1 LLQRRQRIPARFVRI
16 AAGAGERHLQ
26 RPGAFNPHRVVEF
39 ARHDFERKIL
49 GMVQGMKLP
58 RRRFLSLAASGVALP
73 ALLRSARADS
83 YPSRPIHLLVGFPP
97 GGAADIIARLT
108 GQMLS
113 ERLGQP
119 FVVENRGSAGQQI
132 AAEAVVKAEPDGYT
146 LLLMANPN
154 VINAML
160 NPNLSFNFTRDLA
173 PVGGVDLNP
182 LILEVNPSLPVHSVP
197 ELIAYAKA
205 HPAQIN
211 MASGGVGSTP
221 HLAGELFKMMTGI
234 NMLHVPYRGDA
245 PAITDLLA
253 GQDQVMFDLILLSLS
268 HIRSGA
274 LRGLAVTSAKRL
286 PALPDLPPVADFVP
300 GYEAFAW
307 QGVAAPKDTPP
318 KIVAK
323 LNSEIN
329 AALADAK
336 IASRLTDLGGVPMP
350 MTPAA
355 FGQLIAS
362 EVDKWGKVIKFANI
376 KTG

>member
-1 LLQRRQRIPARFVRI
+1 MQLQ
-16 AAGAGERHLQ
+16 
-26 RPGAFNPHRVVEF
+26 
-39 ARHDFERKIL
+39 
-49 GMVQGMKLP
+49 
-58 RRRFLSLAASGVALP
+58 RRRFLKNLTAGTVALP
-73 ALLRSARADS
+73 ALLRGARADT
-83 YPSRPIHLLVGFPP
+83 YPSRPVHLLVGFPP

-113 ERLGQP
+113 ERLGQS

-132 AAEAVVKAEPDGYT
+132 AAEAVVNAPPDGYT
-146 LLLMANPN
+146 LLLLANPN
-154 VINAML
+154 VINGML

-173 PVGGVDLNP
+173 PIGGVDLNP
-182 LILEVNPSLPVHSVP
+182 LILEVHPSLPMKSVP

-205 HPAQIN
+205 HPGEIN

-221 HLAGELFKMMTGI
+221 HLAGELFKMQTGI

-245 PAITDLLA
+245 PAVTDLLG
-253 GQDQVMFDLILLSLS
+253 GQVQVMFDLILLSLP
-268 HIRSGA
+268 HIRSGE

-286 PALPDLPPVADFVP
+286 ATLPDLPPVADFVP

-318 KIVAK
+318 DIVAR
-323 LNSEIN
+323 LNGELN

-336 IASRLTDLGGVPMP
+336 TASHIADLGGVPMP
-350 MTPAA
+350 MTPPE
-355 FGQLIAS
+355 FGKLIAS
-362 EVDKWGKVIKFANI
+362 EIDKWGRVIKFANI

>member
-1 LLQRRQRIPARFVRI
+1 
-16 AAGAGERHLQ
+16 
-26 RPGAFNPHRVVEF
+26 
-39 ARHDFERKIL
+39 
-49 GMVQGMKLP
+49 
-58 RRRFLSLAASGVALP
+58 
-73 ALLRSARADS
+73 
-83 YPSRPIHLLVGFPP
+83 
-97 GGAADIIARLT
+97 
-108 GQMLS
+108 
-113 ERLGQP
+113 
-119 FVVENRGSAGQQI
+119 QQV

-160 NPNLSFNFTRDLA
+160 NPSLSFNFTRDLA

-274 LRGLAVTSAKRL
+274 LRGLAVTSLKRL

-307 QGVAAPKDTPP
+307 QGVAAPKNTPP
-318 KIVAK
+318 EIVAK

-329 AALADAK
+329 TALADPK

>member
-1 LLQRRQRIPARFVRI
+1 
-16 AAGAGERHLQ
+16 
-26 RPGAFNPHRVVEF
+26 
-39 ARHDFERKIL
+39 
-49 GMVQGMKLP
+49 MKLP
-58 RRRFLSLAASGVALP
+58 RRRFLERLAASAVALP
-73 ALLRSARADS
+73 ALLRGARADT

-108 GQMLS
+108 AQMLS

-132 AAEAVVKAEPDGYT
+132 AAEAVVNAPPDGYT
-146 LLLMANPN
+146 LLLLANPN

-173 PVGGVDLNP
+173 PIGGVDLNP
-182 LILEVNPSLPVHSVP
+182 LILEVNPSLPVKTVP

-205 HPAQIN
+205 HPGELN

-221 HLAGELFKMMTGI
+221 HLAGELFKMQTGI

-253 GQDQVMFDLILLSLS
+253 GQVQVMFDLILLSLP
-268 HIRSGA
+268 HIRSGE

-286 PALPDLPPVADFVP
+286 PTLPDLPPVADFVP

-307 QGVAAPKDTPP
+307 QGVAAPKATPP
-318 KIVAK
+318 EIVAL
-323 LNSEIN
+323 LNGQIN

-336 IASRLTDLGGVPMP
+336 IASRIADLGGVPMP
-350 MTPAA
+350 MTPAE
-355 FGQLIAS
+355 FGKLISS
-362 EVDKWGKVIKFANI
+362 EIDKWGKVIKFANI
-376 KTG
+376 KAG

>member
-1 LLQRRQRIPARFVRI
+1 MI
-16 AAGAGERHLQ
+16 
-26 RPGAFNPHRVVEF
+26 
-39 ARHDFERKIL
+39 
-49 GMVQGMKLP
+49 LP
-58 RRRFLSLAASGVALP
+58 RRRFLNLAASAVAMP
-73 ALLRSARADS
+73 ALLRSARADT
-83 YPSRPIHLLVGFPP
+83 YPSRPVHLLVGFPP

-119 FVVENRGSAGQQI
+119 FVVENRGSAGQQV

-160 NPNLSFNFTRDLA
+160 NPNLSFNFTHDLA

-205 HPAQIN
+205 HPGQIN

-268 HIRSGA
+268 HIRSGT

-286 PALPDLPPVADFVP
+286 PTLPDLPPVADFVP

-307 QGVAAPKDTPP
+307 QGVAAPKEHAARYRRQAQQRDQHLAGRSQDRLAPDRSRRRTDADDTRR
-318 KIVAK
+318 V
-323 LNSEIN
+323 
-329 AALADAK
+329 
-336 IASRLTDLGGVPMP
+336 R
-350 MTPAA
+350 PAHCQR
-355 FGQLIAS
+355 GR
-362 EVDKWGKVIKFANI
+362 
-376 KTG
+376 

>member
-1 LLQRRQRIPARFVRI
+1 
-16 AAGAGERHLQ
+16 
-26 RPGAFNPHRVVEF
+26 
-39 ARHDFERKIL
+39 
-49 GMVQGMKLP
+49 M
-58 RRRFLSLAASGVALP
+58 ALP
-73 ALLRSARADS
+73 AALRHARAEI

-132 AAEAVVKAEPDGYT
+132 AAEAVVSAPPDGYT
-146 LLLMANPN
+146 LLLLANPN
-154 VINAML
+154 VINGML

-173 PVGGVDLNP
+173 PVGGVNLNP
-182 LILEVNPSLPVHSVP
+182 LILEVHPSLPVKTVP
-197 ELIAYAKA
+197 DLIAYAKA
-205 HPAQIN
+205 HPGDIN

-221 HLAGELFKMMTGI
+221 HLAGELFKMLTGI

-245 PAITDLLA
+245 PAVTDMLA

-286 PALPDLPPVADFVP
+286 PTLPDLPPVADFVP

-318 KIVAK
+318 DIIAK
-323 LNSEIN
+323 LNTEIN

-336 IASRLTDLGGVPMP
+336 IAARLADLGGIPIP
-350 MTPAA
+350 MTPAE
-355 FGQLIAS
+355 FGKLIAN
-362 EVDKWGKVIKFANI
+362 EIEKWGKVIKFANI
-376 KTG
+376 TSN

>member
-1 LLQRRQRIPARFVRI
+1 
-16 AAGAGERHLQ
+16 
-26 RPGAFNPHRVVEF
+26 
-39 ARHDFERKIL
+39 
-49 GMVQGMKLP
+49 MKFP
-58 RRRFLSLAASGVALP
+58 RRRFLHLAASAVALP
-73 ALLRSARADS
+73 AFIRSSRADS
-83 YPSRPIHLLVGFPP
+83 YPARPIHLLVGFPP
-97 GGAADIIARLT
+97 GGTADIIARLT
-108 GQMLS
+108 GQFLS

-119 FVVENRGSAGQQI
+119 FVIENRGSAGQQI
-132 AAEAVVKAEPDGYT
+132 AADSVVKAPPDGYT
-146 LLLMANPN
+146 LLLIANPN

-160 NPNLSFNFTRDLA
+160 NPDLSFSFTSDIA
-173 PVGGVDLNP
+173 PVGGIALNP
-182 LILEVNPSLPVHSVP
+182 AVLEVNPSVPVHSVP

-205 HPAQIN
+205 HPGALN

-234 NMLHVPYRGDA
+234 DMLHVPYRGDA

-253 GQDQVMFDLILLSLS
+253 GQDQVMFDLILLSLP

-286 PALPDLPPVADFVP
+286 PTLPDLPPVADFVS

-307 QGVAAPKDTPP
+307 QGVAAPKNTPP
-318 KIVAK
+318 AIVTK

-336 IASRLTDLGGVPMP
+336 IASRITDLGGVPMP
-350 MTPAA
+350 MAPAA
-355 FGQLIAS
+355 FGKLIAS
-362 EVDKWGKVIKFANI
+362 EVEKWGKVIKFANI